1 MSTATATKT
10 ETVLKFMDT
19 YCIVLFDDTVTSIE
33 LVLDL
38 LMNVLHYDENTAF
51 EYVMEIQEEG
61 KAVVKNRLTKEQAN
75 QLKDKIIDYANNHED
90 DSNLEVLV
98 AKEI

>member
-1 MSTATATKT
+1 
-10 ETVLKFMDT
+10 
-19 YCIVLFDDTVTSIE
+19 
-33 LVLDL
+33 
-38 LMNVLHYDENTAF
+38 
-51 EYVMEIQEEG
+51 MEIQEEG